1 MSSAADSDSAA
12 APAAADAEPSAPRA
26 PATAHVL
33 AQAVLDFE
41 EGDAQV
47 RFDEAARRLVLIKHK
62 EFVAMPLA
70 APAGDARGRSE
81 AQQVIRCEN
90 RGKVENVRF
99 SLNHRFVAVQR
110 SDVELELL
118 DLLLGNAFTHLCKG
132 GGSKQRWRILNFQWT
147 GTPVADFLVVTTAG
161 IELYLV
167 LPDKKALKLVKRVE
181 HAVAWCV
188 YSHPTRLVMLAT
200 GAHDNIMHGLQVQP
214 QAIVRIPKFEV
225 QLAPPLDASGASAA
239 AELGQQKASRSLLP
253 SQLHVVRLY
262 NAIYCVHVE
271 PERRQLLLYQL
282 FKDFVVRKC
291 AARNSP
297 RNSRRAIRCALLS
310 RPPPPLRSAQVYQ
323 ENVYGDA
330 PPFVSFKKVLS
341 EMAAAGDAAAG
352 GVQLVSF
359 HSTSKGFFGECGLRG
374 GYFEM
379 VNVDAEVR
387 AQLLKLASISLCSNT
402 VGQLATGLMVRPPA
416 KGEPSHKTYAKER
429 AAILAGLAARAQRIA
444 AALNALP
451 GVTCNA
457 AEGAMYLFPRVRLPK
472 AAVAAAAKQGMA
484 ADEYYSIKL
493 LEATGLVVVPGSGF
507 KQVEGTHH
515 FRTTFLPPAD
525 MLDEVLPKLATFHT
539 DFIAQHG
546 GAK

>member
-1 MSSAADSDSAA
+1 MPSARAARAPPAGFRQQVFAMSGEPNGGSP
-12 APAAADAEPSAPRA
+12 PAAHLVLRSA
-26 PATAHVL
+26 L
-33 AQAVLDFE
+33 SFE
-41 EGDAQV
+41 EEDSQV
-47 RFDEAARRLVLIKHK
+47 RFDEASRRLILIKHR
-62 EFVAMPLA
+62 EFVALSLN
-70 APAGDARGRSE
+70 PALPP
-81 AQQVIRCEN
+81 IRCDS

-291 AARNSP
+291 APRNSPRNSLGAIRLRNSP
-297 RNSRRAIRCALLS
+297 RNSRRNSPAEFAHARNS
-310 RPPPPLRSAQVYQ
+310 PPGTR
-323 ENVYGDA
+323 
-330 PPFVSFKKVLS
+330 
-341 EMAAAGDAAAG
+341 
-352 GVQLVSF
+352 
-359 HSTSKGFFGECGLRG
+359 STSTR
-374 GYFEM
+374 
-379 VNVDAEVR
+379 R
-387 AQLLKLASISLCSNT
+387 ASRC
-402 VGQLATGLMVRPPA
+402 R
-416 KGEPSHKTYAKER
+416 
-429 AAILAGLAARAQRIA
+429 
-444 AALNALP
+444 
-451 GVTCNA
+451 C
-457 AEGAMYLFPRVRLPK
+457 
-472 AAVAAAAKQGMA
+472 
-484 ADEYYSIKL
+484 
-493 LEATGLVVVPGSGF
+493 
-507 KQVEGTHH
+507 
-515 FRTTFLPPAD
+515 RTTCSSS
-525 MLDEVLPKLATFHT
+525 TRSRRRWC
-539 DFIAQHG
+539 
-546 GAK
+546 

>member
-1 MSSAADSDSAA
+1 MSAGAADDSAA

-297 RNSRRAIRCALLS
+297 RAILSAQFSRRNSPRNSRRNSRRNSLTRAIPHQVRAQ
-310 RPPPPLRSAQVYQ
+310 PLRDERRGVGVGQP
-323 ENVYGDA
+323 A
-330 PPFVSFKKVLS
+330 PRPLARGEGGADLRPQDQHAVPDLG
-341 EMAAAGDAAAG
+341 AAAARDAAAQPLACRVHAALGARRARCGDRPADG
-352 GVQLVSF
+352 G
-359 HSTSKGFFGECGLRG
+359 G
-374 GYFEM
+374 GYPQ
-379 VNVDAEVR
+379 A
-387 AQLLKLASISLCSNT
+387 
-402 VGQLATGLMVRPPA
+402 
-416 KGEPSHKTYAKER
+416 
-429 AAILAGLAARAQRIA
+429 
-444 AALNALP
+444 
-451 GVTCNA
+451 
-457 AEGAMYLFPRVRLPK
+457 
-472 AAVAAAAKQGMA
+472 
-484 ADEYYSIKL
+484 
-493 LEATGLVVVPGSGF
+493 
-507 KQVEGTHH
+507 
-515 FRTTFLPPAD
+515 
-525 MLDEVLPKLATFHT
+525 
-539 DFIAQHG
+539 
-546 GAK
+546 

>member
-1 MSSAADSDSAA
+1 
-12 APAAADAEPSAPRA
+12 
-26 PATAHVL
+26 
-33 AQAVLDFE
+33 
-41 EGDAQV
+41 
-47 RFDEAARRLVLIKHK
+47 
-62 EFVAMPLA
+62 MPLA

-282 FKDFVVRKC
+282 FKDFVVRK
-291 AARNSP
+291 
-297 RNSRRAIRCALLS
+297 
-310 RPPPPLRSAQVYQ
+310 
-323 ENVYGDA
+323 
-330 PPFVSFKKVLS
+330 
-341 EMAAAGDAAAG
+341 
-352 GVQLVSF
+352 
-359 HSTSKGFFGECGLRG
+359 
-374 GYFEM
+374 
-379 VNVDAEVR
+379 
-387 AQLLKLASISLCSNT
+387 
-402 VGQLATGLMVRPPA
+402 
-416 KGEPSHKTYAKER
+416 
-429 AAILAGLAARAQRIA
+429 
-444 AALNALP
+444 
-451 GVTCNA
+451 
-457 AEGAMYLFPRVRLPK
+457 
-472 AAVAAAAKQGMA
+472 
-484 ADEYYSIKL
+484 
-493 LEATGLVVVPGSGF
+493 
-507 KQVEGTHH
+507 
-515 FRTTFLPPAD
+515 
-525 MLDEVLPKLATFHT
+525 
-539 DFIAQHG
+539 
-546 GAK
+546 

>member
-1 MSSAADSDSAA
+1 MAESGEVAA
-12 APAAADAEPSAPRA
+12 APAAAATADDAAPA
-26 PATAHVL
+26 KPAATAHVL

-297 RNSRRAIRCALLS
+297 RAILSAQFLGAILRALLGAILRAIRS
-310 RPPPPLRSAQVYQ
+310 RA
-323 ENVYGDA
+323 
-330 PPFVSFKKVLS
+330 
-341 EMAAAGDAAAG
+341 
-352 GVQLVSF
+352 
-359 HSTSKGFFGECGLRG
+359 
-374 GYFEM
+374 
-379 VNVDAEVR
+379 
-387 AQLLKLASISLCSNT
+387 
-402 VGQLATGLMVRPPA
+402 
-416 KGEPSHKTYAKER
+416 
-429 AAILAGLAARAQRIA
+429 
-444 AALNALP
+444 
-451 GVTCNA
+451 
-457 AEGAMYLFPRVRLPK
+457 
-472 AAVAAAAKQGMA
+472 
-484 ADEYYSIKL
+484 
-493 LEATGLVVVPGSGF
+493 
-507 KQVEGTHH
+507 
-515 FRTTFLPPAD
+515 
-525 MLDEVLPKLATFHT
+525 
-539 DFIAQHG
+539 
-546 GAK
+546 

>member
-1 MSSAADSDSAA
+1 MALLAAIISAATAQNSSSGSSQTCEALSVDNISPLVVKAEYAVRGRLLARAMELEAVLKAGGDGAAALPFKRIVRCNIGNPQAVGQKPTTFVRQVLSLVMNPAQLSGLSKWAYPKDAIARAKHYLAGIPSLGAYSDSQGIL
-12 APAAADAEPSAPRA
+12 S
-26 PATAHVL
+26 
-33 AQAVLDFE
+33 
-41 EGDAQV
+41 V
-47 RFDEAARRLVLIKHK
+47 RK
-62 EFVAMPLA
+62 E
-70 APAGDARGRSE
+70 
-81 AQQVIRCEN
+81 
-90 RGKVENVRF
+90 
-99 SLNHRFVAVQR
+99 
-110 SDVELELL
+110 
-118 DLLLGNAFTHLCKG
+118 
-132 GGSKQRWRILNFQWT
+132 
-147 GTPVADFLVVTTAG
+147 VADFIAARDG
-161 IELYLV
+161 
-167 LPDKKALKLVKRVE
+167 
-181 HAVAWCV
+181 
-188 YSHPTRLVMLAT
+188 HP
-200 GAHDNIMHGLQVQP
+200 
-214 QAIVRIPKFEV
+214 
-225 QLAPPLDASGASAA
+225 ASPSDIFLTDGASAGVKA
-239 AELGQQKASRSLLP
+239 LMQLLVRGPHDAVLVPVPQYPLYSAVTTLLNGTLAPYYLDEDAAWGVQEAEL
-253 SQLHVVRLY
+253 
-262 NAIYCVHVE
+262 
-271 PERRQLLLYQL
+271 
-282 FKDFVVRKC
+282 
-291 AARNSP
+291 
-297 RNSRRAIRCALLS
+297 RRALTAAKAGGATTRALCVINPGNPTGQSLPRAAVES
-310 RPPPPLRSAQVYQ
+310 ILRFAAKEKLVLMADEVRTAAAAAAQFGAQFGAQFSAQFGAHFSHAHLPFPAQVYQ

-457 AEGAMYLFPRVRLPK
+457 AEGAMYLSPRVRLPK

>member
-1 MSSAADSDSAA
+1 MSAGAADDSAA

-291 AARNSP
+291 AARDSP
-297 RNSRRAIRCALLS
+297 RAILSAQFLGAIRLRNSSVSYSVTQSPLS
-310 RPPPPLRSAQVYQ
+310 RARLSRARLSRVSPFFGAANRLQTAARPGRGPRSA
-323 ENVYGDA
+323 
-330 PPFVSFKKVLS
+330 
-341 EMAAAGDAAAG
+341 
-352 GVQLVSF
+352 
-359 HSTSKGFFGECGLRG
+359 
-374 GYFEM
+374 
-379 VNVDAEVR
+379 
-387 AQLLKLASISLCSNT
+387 
-402 VGQLATGLMVRPPA
+402 
-416 KGEPSHKTYAKER
+416 
-429 AAILAGLAARAQRIA
+429 AGL
-444 AALNALP
+444 
-451 GVTCNA
+451 
-457 AEGAMYLFPRVRLPK
+457 
-472 AAVAAAAKQGMA
+472 
-484 ADEYYSIKL
+484 
-493 LEATGLVVVPGSGF
+493 
-507 KQVEGTHH
+507 
-515 FRTTFLPPAD
+515 
-525 MLDEVLPKLATFHT
+525 
-539 DFIAQHG
+539 
-546 GAK
+546 

>member
-1 MSSAADSDSAA
+1 MSAGAADDSAA
-12 APAAADAEPSAPRA
+12 APAAADADAGAP
-26 PATAHVL
+26 PAQKTAHVL

-297 RNSRRAIRCALLS
+297 RAILSAQFPRRNSPRNSRRNSPAEFAHARNS
-310 RPPPPLRSAQVYQ
+310 PPGTR
-323 ENVYGDA
+323 
-330 PPFVSFKKVLS
+330 
-341 EMAAAGDAAAG
+341 
-352 GVQLVSF
+352 
-359 HSTSKGFFGECGLRG
+359 STSTR
-374 GYFEM
+374 
-379 VNVDAEVR
+379 R
-387 AQLLKLASISLCSNT
+387 ASRC
-402 VGQLATGLMVRPPA
+402 R
-416 KGEPSHKTYAKER
+416 
-429 AAILAGLAARAQRIA
+429 
-444 AALNALP
+444 
-451 GVTCNA
+451 C
-457 AEGAMYLFPRVRLPK
+457 
-472 AAVAAAAKQGMA
+472 
-484 ADEYYSIKL
+484 
-493 LEATGLVVVPGSGF
+493 
-507 KQVEGTHH
+507 
-515 FRTTFLPPAD
+515 RTTCSSS
-525 MLDEVLPKLATFHT
+525 TRSRRRWC
-539 DFIAQHG
+539 
-546 GAK
+546 

>member
-1 MSSAADSDSAA
+1 MSAAADDSAA

-181 HAVAWCV
+181 HAVACRAPRV
-188 YSHPTRLVMLAT
+188 APDRRGPVVAT
-200 GAHDNIMHGLQVQP
+200 QRVASV
-214 QAIVRIPKFEV
+214 
-225 QLAPPLDASGASAA
+225 DA
-239 AELGQQKASRSLLP
+239 
-253 SQLHVVRLY
+253 
-262 NAIYCVHVE
+262 
-271 PERRQLLLYQL
+271 
-282 FKDFVVRKC
+282 
-291 AARNSP
+291 
-297 RNSRRAIRCALLS
+297 
-310 RPPPPLRSAQVYQ
+310 
-323 ENVYGDA
+323 
-330 PPFVSFKKVLS
+330 
-341 EMAAAGDAAAG
+341 AAAG
-352 GVQLVSF
+352 G
-359 HSTSKGFFGECGLRG
+359 
-374 GYFEM
+374 
-379 VNVDAEVR
+379 AEGS
-387 AQLLKLASISLCSNT
+387 AQLHERLIEIPRSIPDDEAFGFAPESLRRRPVAERRIDREESCEH
-402 VGQLATGLMVRPPA
+402 ATHVAVDHRLFPTERDAADRPCGIA
-416 KGEPSHKTYAKER
+416 TDSRE
-429 AAILAGLAARAQRIA
+429 A
-444 AALNALP
+444 AASVDILGNRSVV
-451 GVTCNA
+451 GRNHFTH
-457 AEGAMYLFPRVRLPK
+457 
-472 AAVAAAAKQGMA
+472 
-484 ADEYYSIKL
+484 
-493 LEATGLVVVPGSGF
+493 ATM
-507 KQVEGTHH
+507 E
-515 FRTTFLPPAD
+515 
-525 MLDEVLPKLATFHT
+525 
-539 DFIAQHG
+539 
-546 GAK
+546 